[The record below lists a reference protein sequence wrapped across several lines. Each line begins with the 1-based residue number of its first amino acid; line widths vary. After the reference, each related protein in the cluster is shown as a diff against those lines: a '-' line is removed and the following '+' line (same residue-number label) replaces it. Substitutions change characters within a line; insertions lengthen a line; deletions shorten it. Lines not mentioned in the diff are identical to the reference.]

1 MITYSEADDGAAIT
15 LPVGAAFSVV
25 LRESPTTGFRWRTVS
40 VDAAVLN
47 VTRDEFHSAG
57 SQRLGAGGEHLWEFT
72 TREPGSCVIKLANG
86 RGWESAPAIRTFEL
100 KVNVIE

>member
-1 MITYSEADDGAAIT
+1 VITYSEADDGAAIT

-57 SQRLGAGGEHLWEFT
+57 SQRLGAGGEQEIRRLVAPT
-72 TREPGSCVIKLANG
+72 IDDEPSD
-86 RGWESAPAIRTFEL
+86 
-100 KVNVIE
+100 